1 MCVIM
6 EIFFKND
13 CSLERACKYCKREIG
28 KNGCTNEMPH
38 QCESMN
44 SGGEQNSKK
53 EKDNTIKEKII
64 NDDSKPAKRIKREM
78 APVRENISY
87 VNFDSNAVLVNLLM
101 SLEDFEVRKEL
112 GHSFGN
118 DYSSIE
124 NSDRPGFIYSCLF
137 KGVENC
143 SNKRF

>member
-1 MCVIM
+1 M
-6 EIFFKND
+6 ENCFKND

-38 QCESMN
+38 QCESVNKEYKNSN

-53 EKDNTIKEKII
+53 EKDVEEII

-78 APVRENISY
+78 APVKGNISY
-87 VNFDSNAVLVNLLM
+87 VDFDSNAVLVNLLM